1 MTKEQLK
8 RAVEAWLT
16 ERRNALVKLTDEI
29 AVDVAVLFERW
40 QQDRDYTAE
49 QRLRDG
55 DRLYRVVQ
63 SHHSQ
68 PNWRPADTPALFT
81 EIAKPGE
88 IPVWKQPTGAQDA
101 YMTGDRVHF
110 PTATDP
116 IWHSTVDNNVWQPG
130 VYGWEM
136 EEA

>member
-8 RAVEAWLT
+8 RAVEAWIS
-16 ERRNALVKLTDEI
+16 ERRNALAKLTDET
-29 AVDVAVLFERW
+29 AVDVTVLFEQW
-40 QQDRDYTAE
+40 QPDRDYTAG
-49 QRLRDG
+49 QRLKNG

-68 PNWRPADTPALFT
+68 SNWRPANTPALFT

-101 YMTGDRVHF
+101 YMTGDKVHF
-110 PTATDP
+110 PTITDP
-116 IWHSTVDNNVWQPG
+116 IYRSTVDNNVWQPG
-130 VYGWEM
+130 VYGWEI
-136 EEA
+136 E